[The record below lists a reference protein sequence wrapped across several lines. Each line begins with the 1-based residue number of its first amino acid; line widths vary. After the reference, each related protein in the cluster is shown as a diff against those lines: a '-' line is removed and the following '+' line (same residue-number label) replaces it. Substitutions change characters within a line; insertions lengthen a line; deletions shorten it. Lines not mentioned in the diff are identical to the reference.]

1 MYFPRVVAMLGNPEF
16 LQEPRWYTPEAQ
28 SDPDLVDEFN
38 AYFLGWCLERTKMEL
53 WEIGQSNNVISAPV
67 NTVEDVLSDPE
78 FNKRGAFAM
87 MNHPEA
93 GEVRIPGRPFIMSE
107 TPWDLR
113 RPAPT
118 LGQHNEE
125 LLTGLGYSREDV
137 IQLRQQG
144 AI

>member
-1 MYFPRVVAMLGNPEF
+1 MQLRELGQP
-16 LQEPRWYTPEAQ
+16 
-28 SDPDLVDEFN
+28 
-38 AYFLGWCLERTKMEL
+38 
-53 WEIGQSNNVISAPV
+53 NNGISAPV

-78 FNKRGAFAM
+78 FNKRGAFAV

-93 GEVRIPGRPFIMSE
+93 GEVRIPGRPFIMSA

-125 LLTGLGYSREDV
+125 VLTGLGYSREDV
-137 IQLRQQG
+137 VRLRQQG

>member
-1 MYFPRVVAMLGNPEF
+1 
-16 LQEPRWYTPEAQ
+16 
-28 SDPDLVDEFN
+28 
-38 AYFLGWCLERTKMEL
+38 MEL
-53 WEIGQSNNVISAPV
+53 WELGQSNNVISAPV
-67 NTVEDVLSDPE
+67 NTVEDGLSDPE
-78 FNKRGAFAM
+78 FSKRGAFAM

-125 LLTGLGYSREDV
+125 VFTGLGYSREDV
-137 IQLRQQG
+137 VRLRQQG
-144 AI
+144 VI